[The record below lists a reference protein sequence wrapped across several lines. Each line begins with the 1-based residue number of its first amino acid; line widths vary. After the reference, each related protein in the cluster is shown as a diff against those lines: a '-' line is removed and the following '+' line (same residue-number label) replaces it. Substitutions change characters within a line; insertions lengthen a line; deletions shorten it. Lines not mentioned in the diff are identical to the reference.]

1 MVMVRCVVVR
11 RTGCRAYVFLF
22 LQVARCPPVMLK
34 AGLNDFF
41 LKISYDVNAVASSG
55 SKTVFKRLGTSRE
68 IQPDGTTR

>member
-1 MVMVRCVVVR
+1 
-11 RTGCRAYVFLF
+11 
-22 LQVARCPPVMLK
+22 MLK